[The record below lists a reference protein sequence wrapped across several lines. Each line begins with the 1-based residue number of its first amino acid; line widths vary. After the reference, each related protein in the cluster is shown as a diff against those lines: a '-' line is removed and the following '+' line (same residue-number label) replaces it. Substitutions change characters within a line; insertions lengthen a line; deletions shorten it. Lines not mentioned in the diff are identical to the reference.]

1 MLVFACTPSFSRL
14 FIHAQHTHTR
24 SHPPVF
30 FFFQYHHAGISS
42 SIRSTNAG
50 LGVVVLKDTAAAG
63 TALPEGVVLRGIR
76 PPNGS
81 GGSEVDATAV
91 PEAKPPK
98 AFVWT
103 VGEYM

>member
-1 MLVFACTPSFSRL
+1 M
-14 FIHAQHTHTR
+14 
-24 SHPPVF
+24 
-30 FFFQYHHAGISS
+30 
-42 SIRSTNAG
+42 
-50 LGVVVLKDTAAAG
+50 KDTAAAG